1 MSEMTKVS
9 STTAPVELSHAGI
22 AALEVFAAA
31 KQAEKAAKAAKAEAE
46 AILREMLGQS
56 LEATVNGIVAL
67 KVQSR
72 SNSHIDKDTLKSA
85 FPEAYEA
92 TLVTTPYTFLANL

>member
-9 STTAPVELSHAGI
+9 TTVELTSAGI
-22 AALEVFAAA
+22 AALEVFVAA

-46 AILREMLGQS
+46 AILRDMLGDS
-56 LEATVNGIVAL
+56 VEATINGISAL
-67 KVQSR
+67 KVQFR
-72 SNSHIDKDTLKSA
+72 TNSHIDKDTLKSA